1 MSKDHGT
8 YGKSIG
14 SPTIIHSNI
23 PPITVTLLAKEL

>member
-1 MSKDHGT
+1 MSKDHGA
-8 YGKSIG
+8 YGRSIA